1 MNEYDLPPWI
11 SFFTFQSI
19 NVVYVLAGCI
29 LLGTTSG
36 MVGCFAFLRKRALI
50 GDALAHAALPGV
62 CGAFML
68 TGTKDPLVIL
78 IGAMI
83 SCWFGAYSVEWIT
96 RYTRCKEDSALGMV
110 LSVYFGLGILMLTRI
125 QQSGAAAQSGLDHF
139 LFGKAA
145 ALVLR
150 DIEVIGGVSVIMLA
164 VIILGFSRFK
174 AVAFDPDFATA
185 IGLPRKFIV
194 VTLATM
200 VVLTVGIG
208 LQTVGVVLIAALL
221 ITPAA
226 AARYWTDN
234 LSRMVILAGVFGG
247 LSGAVGAYV
256 SYLSPRMPTGPWIVV
271 SVSTMF
277 LISIMFSP
285 HRGIVPRMVR
295 FARRRWKT
303 NRENAL
309 RTMYL
314 LGERRGHWDDFHT
327 IGELLQHRPMPAWRM
342 SRVLNGL
349 ERDGYVSETAQ
360 GLFGLTEFGRQHA
373 ERLTR
378 LHRLWEVYLTR
389 RLELAP
395 DHVHDDAEEIE
406 HIITPELEARL
417 MESLE
422 HPAVDPHDRTIP
434 GLDDGGAQHG

>member
-1 MNEYDLPPWI
+1 MSDGDLPPWI
-11 SFFTFQSI
+11 AFFTFSSVNTI
-19 NVVYVLAGCI
+19 NVLIGCVM
-29 LLGTTSG
+29 LGVASG
-36 MVGCFAFLRKRALI
+36 LVGCFAFLRKRALI

-62 CGAFML
+62 CVAFML
-68 TGTKDPLVIL
+68 TGTKDPLIIL
-78 IGAMI
+78 VGAMI
-83 SCWFGAYSVEWIT
+83 SCWIGAFSVEWIVHN
-96 RYTRCKEDSALGMV
+96 TRCKEDSALGMV
-110 LSVYFGLGILMLTRI
+110 LSVYFGVGMLLLSVI
-125 QQSGAAAQSGLDHF
+125 QQSGAASQSGLDHF

-145 ALVLR
+145 ALVAR
-150 DIEVIGGVSVIMLA
+150 DVQVIGFVSVG
-164 VIILGFSRFK
+164 ILVVLFLGYKEFK
-174 AVAFDPDFATA
+174 LVSFDPDFAA
-185 IGLPRKFIV
+185 VSGVPSKLIIA
-194 VTLATM
+194 TLATM

-234 LSRMVILAGVFGG
+234 LRRMLILSGVFGG

-271 SVSTMF
+271 SVSTLF
-277 LISIMFSP
+277 LLSLL
-285 HRGIVPRMVR
+285 
-295 FARRRWKT
+295 FARKRGVLPRVIRAARSRRST
-303 NRENAL
+303 NRENIL
-309 RTMYL
+309 RTLYL
-314 LGERRGHWDDFHT
+314 LGERVGTWDDYHS

-342 SRVLNGL
+342 ARTLNSL
-349 ERDGYVSETAQ
+349 ERDGYVAETAQ
-360 GLFGLTEFGRQHA
+360 GLYGLTKKGRARA

-378 LHRLWEVYLTR
+378 LHRLWEVYLTQ

-422 HPAVDPHDRTIP
+422 HPTIDPHDRAIP
-434 GLDDGGAQHG
+434 GLIEGENHG